1 MIWLRQP
8 LPRAHRQ
15 RVLTPAGVACTLLCL
30 GLAGM
35 ASPLAAQPNLVT
47 NPNLDTNLSGWD
59 FDAAATAFDG
69 TRGDPAPGS
78 ARWTR
83 TLSGESTTEDALII
97 GQCVE
102 GIVAGGTYEFGGR
115 LLLASAPEG
124 ATGNVVL
131 AWQSSPGCSGNIGVV
146 AATPVSSPEVWGST
160 SGSVVA
166 PAGTVSVEIL
176 AVSGTAAFGPG
187 SISPEGI
194 TIIPGSYEVNADS
207 LYLRLVSEPVPTM
220 GTIWLI
226 VLAIGLALVA
236 TRALRSF
243 GQTTA

>member
-1 MIWLRQP
+1 MTWLRQ
-8 LPRAHRQ
+8 LRPRAHKGR
-15 RVLTPAGVACTLLCL
+15 LTPAGVVCALFCL
-30 GLAGM
+30 GLVGLP
-35 ASPLAAQPNLVT
+35 ASLAAQPNLLT
-47 NPNLDTNLSGWD
+47 NPSLDTNLSGWD
-59 FDAAATAFDG
+59 FDAAVTTFDG

-78 ARWTR
+78 ARWTT
-83 TLSGESTTEDALII
+83 TLSDESTTEDALII

-124 ATGNVVL
+124 ATGNVVI

-146 AATPVSSPEVWGST
+146 AATPVSSPEVWGSA

-166 PAGTVSVEIL
+166 PAGAVSVEVL
-176 AVSGTAAFGPG
+176 VVSGTTAFGPG

-207 LYLRLVSEPVPTM
+207 LYLRLMSEPVPTM
-220 GTIWLI
+220 GTVWMI
-226 VLAIGLALVA
+226 VLAIGLVLVA
-236 TRALRSF
+236 TRALSSF
-243 GQTTA
+243 GRTTA